1 MEDNMHFMDKFFEDC
16 LKDFNVPEGWVNI
29 SYKNDVC
36 PSFYYKGYQ
45 IFVNHPDPKEREIE
59 DSFRFAVIIDYE
71 YAYTGWTFCAETIEE
86 VLPELEVPYLSRP
99 LVHDKEEYLRHERDM
114 GDTWRASS

>member
-1 MEDNMHFMDKFFEDC
+1 MTVQEFFKDC
-16 LKDFNVPEGWVNI
+16 LKDFDKPDNWQDV
-29 SYKNDVC
+29 SYYNDVC
-36 PSFYYKGYQ
+36 PSFHYKGYQ
-45 IFVNHPDPKEREIE
+45 IFVNHPDPKKREIK

-71 YAYTGWTFCAETIEE
+71 YAYQGWAFCAETIEE

-99 LVHDKEEYLRHERDM
+99 LVHDKKEYLRHEQDM